1 MKIASRDAWRVN
13 QSSAQE
19 VEYLIREF
27 SLSNQKR
34 LEILFDYSKFV
45 LEYEGWEDLNGRY

>member
-1 MKIASRDAWRVN
+1 MKITSRDAWRVN

-27 SLSNQKR
+27 SLSNQKM
-34 LEILFDYSKFV
+34 LEILFDYSQFV
-45 LEYEGWEDLNGRY
+45 LEFEGWKDG